1 LPPLHDP
8 AGQDAASYEK
18 PSPNNK
24 PAFGFSAVPSPTKMR
39 RMLPGF
45 HEPTAEALGGTAEPI
60 SSSAAPTG
68 SPLLAA
74 AGAAVRDDPPNSR
87 RV

>member
-1 LPPLHDP
+1 
-8 AGQDAASYEK
+8 
-18 PSPNNK
+18 
-24 PAFGFSAVPSPTKMR
+24 MR
-39 RMLPGF
+39 KTLPGS
-45 HEPTAEALGGTAEPI
+45 HEPTAAAPGDTTDKPI
-60 SSSAAPTG
+60 TFLAAPTG